1 MSPDKLRDECVRLL
15 VQADDGHPGSVMS
28 LVEFVC
34 TLDINQRLV
43 ISPGHEGMVIYPLLH
58 EAGFITSKQLA
69 DFRKPGALL
78 TMFPNKAIPGVLASC
93 GSLGNGLG
101 YACGLAMAD
110 RSPITCIISEGEL
123 YEGATWEALM
133 FARHYN
139 LENLRVVVNKNDAI
153 ILGKPSECL
162 DIPWK
167 MLDSFKVEVIQTVKG
182 KGVPDWEGKASS
194 HYWSQPKQWNHT
206 YQLQPGEHP

>member
-1 MSPDKLRDECVRLL
+1 MTPDNLRAKCVEML
-15 VQADDGHPGSVMS
+15 VQADYGHPGSVMS
-28 LVEFVC
+28 LVEFVS
-34 TLDINQRLV
+34 TLDIKERII
-43 ISPGHEGMVIYPLLH
+43 ISEGHAGMVVYPLLH
-58 EAGFITSKQLA
+58 EAGLITDQQLA

-78 TMFPNKAIPGVLASC
+78 TMFPNKKIPGILASC

-101 YACGLAMAD
+101 YACGMAMAD
-110 RSPITCIISEGEL
+110 KSPITCIISEGEL

-139 LENLRVVVNKNDAI
+139 LTNLRVIVNKNDAI

-167 MLDSFKVEVIQTVKG
+167 MLEPFKVEVIQTVKG
-182 KGVPDWEGKASS
+182 KGVPSWEGKPSS
-194 HYWSQPKQWNHT
+194 HYWSRPVK
-206 YQLQPGEHP
+206 EVADAAA

>member
-1 MSPDKLRDECVRLL
+1 MTPELLRQKCIALL

-28 LVEFVC
+28 IVDIVAS
-34 TLDINQRLV
+34 LDPKERLV
-43 ISPGHEGMVIYPLLH
+43 ISEGHAAMVVYPILH
-58 EAGFITSKQLA
+58 EQGLITDRDL
-69 DFRKPGALL
+69 DNFRKPGGRL
-78 TMFPNKAIPGVLASC
+78 TMFPNKSIPGILCSC

-101 YACGLAMAD
+101 YACGMAMAD
-110 RSPITCIISEGEL
+110 KSPITCIISEGEL

-139 LENLRVVVNKNDAI
+139 LENLRVIVNKNDAI

-167 MLDSFKVEVIQTVKG
+167 MLDPFKVEVIQTVKG
-182 KGVPDWEGKASS
+182 KGVPAWEGKASS
-194 HYWSQPKQWNHT
+194 HYWSKPHSVE
-206 YQLQPGEHP
+206 YS